1 VAYNLLYANQGS
13 IRNQPVKDWLA
24 KVYEQAAQKAGIDS
38 IRVVSGGQDATGSH
52 RTGSHRHDLG
62 GAGDIQLL
70 VGGRPLDF
78 TNKDDLPRI
87 TSFLQTARGLGA
99 GGIGAGSDYMGN
111 TTFHVGGGGTS
122 TWGAGGRSKNAPGWL
137 LQALGGTPTG
147 ASEGAQGVTLNTP
160 QAGISAPPATAA
172 PTMESA
178 IQQMASG
185 FGGQPAEA
193 SGPIQSMGATAPPE
207 GGGGEDISAG
217 AAALMSTLMQNRR
230 KRYGLSL
237 MGSPFGGP

>member
-1 VAYNLLYANQGS
+1 LAYNLIYANKGS
-13 IRNQPVKDWLA
+13 IRNRPLTPNVEKIYQM
-24 KVYEQAAQKAGIDS
+24 AAEKAGIDA
-38 IRVVSGGQDATGSH
+38 IRVTSGGQDSSGPH

-70 VGGRPLDF
+70 VGGRALDF

-87 TSFLQTARGLGA
+87 TAFLQAARGGGL

-111 TTFHVGGGGTS
+111 TTFHVGGGS
-122 TWGAGGRSKNAPGWL
+122 PLIWGAKGRVKNAPGWL
-137 LQALGGTPTG
+137 TAALGGTPTG
-147 ASEGAQGVTLNTP
+147 PAGTTLTTTPGA
-160 QAGISAPPATAA
+160 APPATTGAPAA
-172 PTMESA
+172 PTMQSA
-178 IQQMASG
+178 IETMASG
-185 FGGQPAEA
+185 FGGQPAEEV
-193 SGPIQSMGATAPPE
+193 GPVQSMGAPIAPDGS
-207 GGGGEDISAG
+207 GGDDISAG